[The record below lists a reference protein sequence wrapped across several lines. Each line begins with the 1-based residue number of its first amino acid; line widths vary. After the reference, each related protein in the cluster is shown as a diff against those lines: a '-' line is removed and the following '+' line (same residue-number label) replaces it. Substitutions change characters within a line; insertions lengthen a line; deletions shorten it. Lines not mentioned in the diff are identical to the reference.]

1 MPTQFELFGL
11 TLTLT
16 QYIIVF
22 FVCQLINVALNTI
35 KTIIMHKEQKVS
47 SSLINAITYGFYT
60 IIVVMTASALPLLIT
75 IIITIIT
82 NLIGVYTSM
91 LVLEKLKKDGVYD
104 DASGKNYLFN
114 LKKDS
119 LWEIVATVKYNKTR
133 LGCMAF
139 ELTQHKIKFN
149 MVDTWDKSETI
160 FHIYSE
166 NQKQSVIIKNLLD
179 KYGAKYIVH
188 QESVRLKQSCIF
200 SAYLVVCPL
209 VVCHRLLCRICQCG
223 QQSAPCKKFF

>member
-22 FVCQLINVALNTI
+22 FICQLINVALNTI
-35 KTIIMHKEQKVS
+35 KTIIMHKEQKIS

-75 IIITIIT
+75 IIITIVT

-91 LVLEKLKKDGVYD
+91 LVLEK
-104 DASGKNYLFN
+104 

-139 ELTQHKIKFN
+139 ELNQHKIKFN

-188 QESVRLKQSCIF
+188 QESVRLK
-200 SAYLVVCPL
+200 
-209 VVCHRLLCRICQCG
+209 
-223 QQSAPCKKFF
+223 